1 MGLRLRGLQ
10 VAVWTPLDLDIAM
23 ASSSTDTG
31 PASGMDERRK
41 KVLTD
46 YRKRLLES
54 RELEGKVK
62 EREYPHGTRRMAST
76 RF

>member
-1 MGLRLRGLQ
+1 
-10 VAVWTPLDLDIAM
+10 M
-23 ASSSTDTG
+23 ASSSTADAGATG
-31 PASGMDERRK
+31 SMDERRK

-62 EREYPHGTRRMAST
+62 ERGLFERTTASAFVAHLPV
-76 RF
+76 RVSIQSPSGSPRA